1 MRQPCSARCL
11 HAGQSRPHWYL
22 GYLGTRRDKQGEG
35 LGTQMLRAVLA
46 HVARTPAPHLRPRT
60 WCCPPQPGP
69 PGHGCVSGILVISSY
84 QLGKPLSYRGCMTAW
99 GNLPSAMPPH
109 GTVLAWAR
117 GCRCDE
123 CEREYQR
130 FVSELALRGPLR
142 LPAQPEPRKLDAD
155 TLARLEPAVSQSE
168 CPVCGA
174 LRHQRCHNLAFPQH
188 FAPTHPERRSG

>member
-1 MRQPCSARCL
+1 
-11 HAGQSRPHWYL
+11 
-22 GYLGTRRDKQGEG
+22 
-35 LGTQMLRAVLA
+35 
-46 HVARTPAPHLRPRT
+46 
-60 WCCPPQPGP
+60 
-69 PGHGCVSGILVISSY
+69 
-84 QLGKPLSYRGCMTAW
+84 MTAW
-99 GNLPSAMPPH
+99 GNLPPALPQH

-130 FVSELALRGPLR
+130 FVSELAVRGPLR

-174 LRHQRCHNLAFPQH
+174 LRHQRCRNLAFPQH
-188 FAPTHPERRSG
+188 FAPTHPERRSGP

>member
-1 MRQPCSARCL
+1 MDGSTTSVADIDEPRPGPGQVAIDVAYAGVNFIDVMARR
-11 HAGQSRPHWYL
+11 G
-22 GYLGTRRDKQGEG
+22 G
-35 LGTQMLRAVLA
+35 
-46 HVARTPAPHLRPRT
+46 PRT
-60 WCCPPQPGP
+60 NANRPLRLVTSQYQPE
-69 PGHGCVSGILVISSY
+69 
-84 QLGKPLSYRGCMTAW
+84 KPLSYRGCMTAW
-99 GNLPSAMPPH
+99 GNLPPALPPH

-117 GCRCDE
+117 GCRCEE

-174 LRHQRCHNLAFPQH
+174 LRHQRCRNLAFPQH
-188 FAPTHPERRSG
+188 FAPTHPERRSGP